1 MAKTGYVLELFHR
14 NAYSLDQ
21 NHCGTGYAAYL
32 RAKAEKI
39 TEEGR

>member
-1 MAKTGYVLELFHR
+1 MPKTGYILELLYR

-21 NHCGTGYAAYL
+21 NHCGTGYAVYL